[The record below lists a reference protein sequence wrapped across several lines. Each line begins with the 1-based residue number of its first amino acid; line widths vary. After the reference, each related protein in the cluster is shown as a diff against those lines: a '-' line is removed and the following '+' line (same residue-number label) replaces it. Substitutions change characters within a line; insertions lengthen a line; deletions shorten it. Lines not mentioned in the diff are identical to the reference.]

1 MRLYIILRLRATK
14 RASFSEQFGD
24 HRPPLRSG
32 LPNMDALF
40 RFEVKLFKR
49 FHRISLVPCVDV
61 ANGLGAF
68 AAGSMLVGDDL
79 RTQGGIAD
87 LLPPALGKGEKEAL
101 VAGEAV
107 DYRQLLAVKR

>member
-1 MRLYIILRLRATK
+1 RMRLYIILQLRATK
-14 RASFSEQFGD
+14 RTSFSEQFGG
-24 HRPPLRSG
+24 HRPP

-40 RFEVKLFKR
+40 RFEVKLFKW

-87 LLPPALGKGEKEAL
+87 LLPPALSKGEKEAL